1 MDTSLQRPWWGLL
14 VSGLAGVVFGV
25 LLLAWP
31 GLTLATLILLFGIYA
46 IAFGAFYAIA
56 SLFDRTSSRWGGFL
70 AGLAGVAAGVL
81 VLVWPDITGLTLL
94 YVIASFAIAAGV
106 FELVA
111 AFTGERTTAGRVGLA
126 LLGLVSVGFGVY
138 FFARPLSGALVLL
151 TTIGIFAIVTGVLQ
165 AAQAFLVR
173 GEQKKAAAA
182 PALEEDVERR
192 RAA

>member
-1 MDTSLQRPWWGLL
+1 
-14 VSGLAGVVFGV
+14 
-25 LLLAWP
+25 
-31 GLTLATLILLFGIYA
+31 
-46 IAFGAFYAIA
+46 
-56 SLFDRTSSRWGGFL
+56 
-70 AGLAGVAAGVL
+70 
-81 VLVWPDITGLTLL
+81 
-94 YVIASFAIAAGV
+94 
-106 FELVA
+106 
-111 AFTGERTTAGRVGLA
+111 
-126 LLGLVSVGFGVY
+126 VSVGFGVY